1 MIVCRTLGPVQAILR
16 DGSTPA
22 DLHWAKNLALLVY
35 LARSPEGTRTR
46 EHLIGLLWGD
56 KPESKARQSLN
67 TALSLL
73 RGYAGDDGVVSDGA
87 RVSLRPG
94 GVQLD
99 TEQLEAFLAARDLAA
114 AVTLIRGEFLE
125 GFSIKGASQFDDWL
139 TAEREHWR
147 RRSVDALLCRAEQLL
162 AGGDVA
168 AALELA
174 ERALAL
180 DRESEAALRAL
191 MRGLALASDRAGAL
205 KRFDAFA
212 ARLERELGA
221 APAPET
227 RALATQ
233 VRLERTWRLPK
244 GNAAGSAEGDPRR
257 APLVGRARELR
268 QLVDVWTA
276 CRSDRRP
283 ALALIDGDAGAGKM
297 RLAEELLARARLDG
311 AVIVAVRA
319 VEGDQREA
327 WSGVLGLARG
337 GLLAAPGVAAAPPAA
352 LAELK
357 SGTPGA
363 APSRMFSLVLQAV
376 ADEQPVVVFV
386 DDAQWLDQ
394 ESLLALGAA
403 ARDLGRSALLVVL
416 TVTPRPP
423 RVELDELRARI
434 GRELQGA
441 AVPVGAF
448 SGEAVRALAHW
459 ALPSF
464 DDVQLD
470 RVTRRV
476 ATDSAGIPLLV
487 VALLEAVAAGL
498 DLQKVGGA
506 WPEPLHTFDQTLS
519 GELPDAVVAAIRVLF
534 GKLSGPAQQ
543 LLAAAAVL
551 GGRVPAAVLG
561 RTSGVAAEALDGA
574 LDELEWARLLSAE
587 PRGYSFVARIV
598 RDVIERD
605 MVTAGRRRRILEAAG
620 RAPA

>member
-1 MIVCRTLGPVQAILR
+1 MIVCRTLGPVQATLE
-16 DGSTPA
+16 DGSAPA
-22 DLHWAKNLALLVY
+22 DLQWAKNLALLVY
-35 LARSPEGTRTR
+35 LARSPRGTRSR

-56 KPESKARQSLN
+56 KPQSKARHSLN

-73 RGYAGDDGVVSDGA
+73 RGYAGEESVPSDGTQ
-87 RVSLRPG
+87 VSLASG

-114 AVTLIRGEFLE
+114 AVALIKGEFLE
-125 GFSIKGASQFDDWL
+125 GFSIKGASQFDDWM

-147 RRSVDALLCRAEQLL
+147 RRSVETLLWRADELL
-162 AGGDVA
+162 AGGNVA
-168 AALELA
+168 AALELG
-174 ERALAL
+174 ERALEL
-180 DRESEAALRAL
+180 DRESEGALRAL
-191 MRGLALASDRAGAL
+191 MRSLALAGDRAGAL

-212 ARLERELGA
+212 ARLERELGT

-227 RALATQ
+227 RALAAQ

-244 GNAAGSAEGDPRR
+244 ARALASAEGEPQRT
-257 APLVGRARELR
+257 PLVGRARALG

-276 CRSDRRP
+276 CRRDRHS
-283 ALALIDGDAGAGKM
+283 AVVVIDGDQGAGKT

-311 AVIVAVRA
+311 AAIVAVRA

-357 SGTPGA
+357 SGTPGG
-363 APSRMFSLVLQAV
+363 APSRTFSLVLQAV
-376 ADEQPVVVFV
+376 ADEQPVGVFV
-386 DDAQWLDQ
+386 DDAQWVDQ

-403 ARDLGRSALLVVL
+403 ARDLDRSPLLIVC
-416 TVTPRPP
+416 TATPRPP

-434 GRELQGA
+434 GRELKGV
-441 AVPVGAF
+441 AVQVGAL
-448 SGEAVRALAHW
+448 SSDAVRVLAHW
-459 ALPSF
+459 ALPAF
-464 DDVQLD
+464 DDVELD
-470 RVTRRV
+470 RLTRRV

-498 DLQKVGGA
+498 DLKRVGGA
-506 WPEPLHTFDQTLS
+506 WPEPLHTLDQTLP

-534 GKLSGPAQQ
+534 GKLSGPARQV
-543 LLAAAAVL
+543 LAAAAVL
-551 GGRVPAAVLG
+551 GGRVPASVLG
-561 RTSGVAAEALDGA
+561 RASGVGKQALDAA

-598 RDVIERD
+598 RDVIDRD
-605 MVTAGRRRRILEAAG
+605 MVAAGQRQRILEAAG
-620 RAPA
+620 RTA

>member
-1 MIVCRTLGPVQAILR
+1 MIVCRTLGPVQAILQ
-16 DGSTPA
+16 DGSAPA
-22 DLHWAKNLALLVY
+22 DLQWAKNLALLVY

-73 RGYAGDDGVVSDGA
+73 RGYAGDEGVVSDST

-99 TEQLEAFLAARDLAA
+99 TEQLEAFLAARDFAA
-114 AVTLIRGEFLE
+114 AVALIRGEFLE
-125 GFSIKGASQFDDWL
+125 GFGIKGASQFDDWL
-139 TAEREHWR
+139 AAEREHWR
-147 RRSVDALLCRAEQLL
+147 RRSVEALLCGAELLL

-168 AALELA
+168 GALELG

-191 MRGLALASDRAGAL
+191 MRGLALAGDRAGAL
-205 KRFDAFA
+205 KQFDAFA
-212 ARLERELGA
+212 ARLARELGTE
-221 APAPET
+221 PAPDT
-227 RALATQ
+227 RALAIQ

-244 GNAAGSAEGDPRR
+244 GGGGGGAASAGGEPRR
-257 APLVGRARELR
+257 TPLVGRARELE
-268 QLVDVWTA
+268 QLVAAWIA
-276 CRSDRRP
+276 CRRERHP
-283 ALALIDGDAGAGKM
+283 AVAVIGGDAGAGKT
-297 RLAEELLARARLDG
+297 RLAEELVVRARLDG
-311 AVIVAVRA
+311 AVVAAVRA
-319 VEGDQREA
+319 VEGDQRQP

-337 GLLAAPGVAAAPPAA
+337 GLLQAPGSAAAPPAA
-352 LAELK
+352 LAALK
-357 SGTPGA
+357 SGTPGE
-363 APSRMFSLVLQAV
+363 APGRMFSLVLQAV
-376 ADEQPVVVFV
+376 ADEQPVVILV

-394 ESLLALGAA
+394 ESLLVLGAA
-403 ARDLGRSALLVVL
+403 ARDLARSALLVVY

-423 RVELDELRARI
+423 RVELDELRSRI
-434 GRELQGA
+434 GRELEGA
-441 AVPVGAF
+441 AVRVGAF
-448 SGEAVRALAHW
+448 SGEAVRVLAHW
-459 ALPSF
+459 ALSSF

-506 WPEPLHTFDQTLS
+506 WPEPLQTFDQTLA

-543 LLAAAAVL
+543 VLAAAAVL

-561 RTSGVAAEALDGA
+561 RTSGVGAEALDGA

-605 MVTAGRRRRILEAAG
+605 MVTAGQRRRILEAAG
-620 RAPA
+620 

>member
-1 MIVCRTLGPVQAILR
+1 MIVCRTLGPVQAILQ
-16 DGSTPA
+16 DGSAPA
-22 DLHWAKNLALLVY
+22 DLQWAKNLALLVY

-73 RGYAGDDGVVSDGA
+73 RRYAGDDGVISDST

-99 TEQLEAFLAARDLAA
+99 TEQLEAFLAARDFAA
-114 AVTLIRGEFLE
+114 AVALIRGEFLE
-125 GFSIKGASQFDDWL
+125 GFGIKGASQFDDWL
-139 TAEREHWR
+139 AAEREHWR
-147 RRSVDALLCRAEQLL
+147 RRSVEALLCGAELLL

-168 AALELA
+168 GALELG

-191 MRGLALASDRAGAL
+191 MRGLALAGDRAGAL
-205 KRFDAFA
+205 KQFDAFA
-212 ARLERELGA
+212 ARLARELGTE
-221 APAPET
+221 PAPDT
-227 RALATQ
+227 RALALQ
-233 VRLERTWRLPK
+233 VRLRRPK
-244 GNAAGSAEGDPRR
+244 GGGGGGAASAGGEPRR
-257 APLVGRARELR
+257 TPLVGRARELE
-268 QLVDVWTA
+268 QLVAAWIA
-276 CRSDRRP
+276 CRRERHP
-283 ALALIDGDAGAGKM
+283 AVAVIGGDAGAGKT
-297 RLAEELLARARLDG
+297 RLAEELVVRARLDG
-311 AVIVAVRA
+311 AVVAAVRA
-319 VEGDQREA
+319 VEGDQRQP

-337 GLLAAPGVAAAPPAA
+337 GLLQAPGSAAAPPAA
-352 LAELK
+352 LAALK
-357 SGTPGA
+357 SGTPGE
-363 APSRMFSLVLQAV
+363 APGRMFSLVLQAV
-376 ADEQPVVVFV
+376 ADEQPVVILV

-394 ESLLALGAA
+394 ESLLVLGAA
-403 ARDLGRSALLVVL
+403 ARDLARSALLVVY

-423 RVELDELRARI
+423 RVELDELRSRI
-434 GRELQGA
+434 GRELEGA
-441 AVPVGAF
+441 AVRVGAF
-448 SGEAVRALAHW
+448 SGEAVRVLAHW
-459 ALPSF
+459 ALSSF

-506 WPEPLHTFDQTLS
+506 WPEPLQTFDQTLA

-543 LLAAAAVL
+543 VLAAAAVL

-561 RTSGVAAEALDGA
+561 RTSGVGAEALDGA

-605 MVTAGRRRRILEAAG
+605 MVTAGQRRRILEAAG
-620 RAPA
+620 

>member
-1 MIVCRTLGPVQAILR
+1 MIVCRTLGPVQASLE
-16 DGSTPA
+16 DGSAPA
-22 DLHWAKNLALLVY
+22 DLQWAKNLALLVY
-35 LARSPEGTRTR
+35 LARSPRGTRSR

-56 KPESKARQSLN
+56 KPQDKARHSLN

-73 RGYAGDDGVVSDGA
+73 RGYAGEKRVGSDGTQ
-87 RVSLRPG
+87 VSLRPG

-114 AVTLIRGEFLE
+114 AVALIKGEFLE
-125 GFSIKGASQFDDWL
+125 GFSIKGASQFDDWM
-139 TAEREHWR
+139 TSEREHWR
-147 RRSVDALLCRAEQLL
+147 RRSVEVLLWRADELL

-168 AALELA
+168 AALELG
-174 ERALAL
+174 ERALEL

-191 MRGLALASDRAGAL
+191 MRGLALAGDRTGAL

-212 ARLERELGA
+212 ARLERELGT

-227 RALATQ
+227 RALAAQ

-244 GNAAGSAEGDPRR
+244 GGAAASTGEEPRR
-257 APLVGRARELR
+257 APLVGRARELA
-268 QLVDVWTA
+268 QLVEVWTA
-276 CRSDRRP
+276 CRRDRRP
-283 ALALIDGDAGAGKM
+283 ALAVVDGDAGAGKT
-297 RLAEELLARARLDG
+297 RLAEELVARARLDG
-311 AVIVAVRA
+311 AVIVALRA
-319 VEGDQREA
+319 VEGDQREG

-357 SGTPGA
+357 SGTPGE
-363 APSRMFSLVLQAV
+363 APGRMFSLVLQAV
-376 ADEQPVVVFV
+376 ADEQPVVIFV

-403 ARDLGRSALLVVL
+403 ARDLARSPLLVVC
-416 TVTPRPP
+416 TATPRPP

-434 GRELQGA
+434 GRELKGS
-441 AVPVGAF
+441 AVRVGAF
-448 SGEAVRALAHW
+448 SSDGVRALARW

-464 DDVQLD
+464 DDIQLD
-470 RVTRRV
+470 RLTRRV

-498 DLQKVGGA
+498 DLQRVGGA
-506 WPEPLHTFDQTLS
+506 WPEPLHTFDQTLP

-534 GKLSGPAQQ
+534 GKVSAPAQQ
-543 LLAAAAVL
+543 VLAAAAVL
-551 GGRVPAAVLG
+551 GGRVPASVLG
-561 RTSGVAAEALDGA
+561 RTSGVGKESLDGA
-574 LDELEWARLLSAE
+574 LDELEWARLLSSE

-598 RDVIERD
+598 CEVIDRD
-605 MVTAGRRRRILEAAG
+605 MVTAGQRQRVLEAAG
-620 RAPA
+620 RTA

>member
-1 MIVCRTLGPVQAILR
+1 
-16 DGSTPA
+16 
-22 DLHWAKNLALLVY
+22 
-35 LARSPEGTRTR
+35 
-46 EHLIGLLWGD
+46 
-56 KPESKARQSLN
+56 
-67 TALSLL
+67 
-73 RGYAGDDGVVSDGA
+73 
-87 RVSLRPG
+87 
-94 GVQLD
+94 
-99 TEQLEAFLAARDLAA
+99 
-114 AVTLIRGEFLE
+114 
-125 GFSIKGASQFDDWL
+125 
-139 TAEREHWR
+139 
-147 RRSVDALLCRAEQLL
+147 
-162 AGGDVA
+162 
-168 AALELA
+168 
-174 ERALAL
+174 
-180 DRESEAALRAL
+180 
-191 MRGLALASDRAGAL
+191 
-205 KRFDAFA
+205 
-212 ARLERELGA
+212 
-221 APAPET
+221 
-227 RALATQ
+227 
-233 VRLERTWRLPK
+233 
-244 GNAAGSAEGDPRR
+244 
-257 APLVGRARELR
+257 
-268 QLVDVWTA
+268 
-276 CRSDRRP
+276 
-283 ALALIDGDAGAGKM
+283 
-297 RLAEELLARARLDG
+297 
-311 AVIVAVRA
+311 
-319 VEGDQREA
+319 
-327 WSGVLGLARG
+327 
-337 GLLAAPGVAAAPPAA
+337 
-352 LAELK
+352 
-357 SGTPGA
+357 
-363 APSRMFSLVLQAV
+363 MFSLVLQAV